1 MLERASTW
9 LLWLAA
15 AMLFVF
21 GLTAFVAPG
30 SASGQFPWNVGPFL
44 AQTIGGWSLGTAAI
58 CVHAARV
65 GRPERI
71 YPLLVYCWLFGIGQ
85 LLVVVAFVDRL
96 QTGHVLTYPYLAG
109 LLALVGSALAGVGHW
124 LKYRPDLRA
133 EGGRAPWWGRVL
145 AGAVGGFVLLLAVGT
160 LLAGPDGASARG
172 EIFPEPMSLF
182 SLRAFSAFLFSLA
195 ASMGA
200 TMLSRS
206 VAPYLELGW
215 AGIYLIVPITLAA
228 LLNLSAFD
236 FTGRPG
242 GLLYLLAYVVVGIIL
257 AVVLWYDRSHPNAF
271 EANPLGGEQHVPDA

>member
-1 MLERASTW
+1 MFERLATW

-15 AMLFVF
+15 ALFVVF
-21 GLTAFVAPG
+21 GLAAFLAP
-30 SASGQFPWNVGPFL
+30 SWASGQFPWNVGPFL

-65 GRPERI
+65 GRPERV

-85 LLVVVAFVDRL
+85 LVVVLAFADKL

-109 LLALVGSALAGVGHW
+109 LLALVASAISGLADW
-124 LKYRPDLRA
+124 WTRRLDLQA
-133 EGGRAPWWGRVL
+133 GGGRAPWWGRVL
-145 AGAVGGFVLLLAVGT
+145 AGAVGSFVLLLAVGT
-160 LLAGPDGASARG
+160 LLAGPDGAAARG
-172 EIFPEPMSLF
+172 QIFPEPMSPF

-195 ASMGA
+195 AAMGA
-200 TMLSRS
+200 TMLSRTL
-206 VAPYLELGW
+206 APYLALGW
-215 AGIYLIVPITLAA
+215 AGIYLIVPITLSA

-257 AVVLWYDRSHPNAF
+257 AVVLWYDRSHPQAF
-271 EANPLGGEQHVPDA
+271 ETG

>member
-15 AMLFVF
+15 AFFLIF
-21 GLTAFVAPG
+21 GLAAFVAPG
-30 SASGQFPWNVGPFL
+30 WASGEFPWNVGPFL

-58 CVHAARV
+58 AAHAARI
-65 GRPERI
+65 GRPERV

-85 LLVVVAFVDRL
+85 LVVVAAFADRL
-96 QTGHVLTYPYLAG
+96 QTGHVLTYPYLGG
-109 LLALVGSALAGVGHW
+109 LLALVGSAIAGLAHW
-124 LKYRPDLRA
+124 ASRRPDLQA
-133 EGGRAPWWGRVL
+133 AGGRVPWWGRVL
-145 AGAVGGFVLLLAVGT
+145 AGSVGGFVLLLAVGT

-172 EIFPEPMSLF
+172 EIFPEQMSLF

-195 ASMGA
+195 AAMGA

-206 VAPYLELGW
+206 VAPYLDLGW

-257 AVVLWYDRSHPNAF
+257 AVVLWYDRSHPHAF
-271 EANPLGGEQHVPDA
+271 EAR